1 MRPYELMYLIQ
12 PTADEERL
20 TAVSER
26 LQQSIGSLGGKVDK
40 VTPPVR
46 CGLLAG
52 TADLAFAALGHR
64 SSLRWALVGVVV
76 SSVAVGTGL
85 AIAFAPLGYEP
96 SHAVPRPWQTPPDRP
111 NVPPPARPGR
121 GWLSACAITRFEPK
135 FTSARARP
143 SRAAV

>member
-46 CGLLAG
+46 RRLAYEIG
-52 TADLAFAALGHR
+52 KYRDGQYGVLEY
-64 SSLRWALVGVVV
+64 SL
-76 SSVAVGTGL
+76 
-85 AIAFAPLGYEP
+85 
-96 SHAVPRPWQTPPDRP
+96 PPEQSRE
-111 NVPPPARPGR
+111 
-121 GWLSACAITRFEPK
+121 FERTIK
-135 FTSARARP
+135 LTEDILRHIVIR
-143 SRAAV
+143 RDE